1 MHLFKDYG
9 RFVNPA
15 IHVIWAMLMVV
26 GASSAYF
33 HATLSLIGQLLD
45 ECAILWVIIAGF
57 AMFLPRR
64 HFPLVLRNDRYCIL
78 DNFLITMTITVHV
91 F

>member
-1 MHLFKDYG
+1 M
-9 RFVNPA
+9 NPA